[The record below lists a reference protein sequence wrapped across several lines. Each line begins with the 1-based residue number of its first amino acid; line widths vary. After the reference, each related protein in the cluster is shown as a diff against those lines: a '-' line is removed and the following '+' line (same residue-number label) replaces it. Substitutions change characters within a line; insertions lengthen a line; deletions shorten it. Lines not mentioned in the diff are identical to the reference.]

1 MQLTKKHYYEGRKLR
16 RKLEGV
22 AKKDARQIVAEP
34 DSTEI
39 DDLRAMMSTYHW
51 MKSKHIDSVIVEKKL
66 IGGWVVLLTFADL
79 PRGIPNVLG
88 APGKPRSEEEAM
100 FEASRLLRAAFV
112 KCEDTRKMMREGN
125 FEESRLF
132 RYQTLNLQVPG
143 ELVDTAARAIPEI
156 PREKEAQKMRMQ
168 HIEAMRKTIGS
179 GELTGERWDQLSE
192 DQKVKL
198 MVEASHLLCLN
209 INIVA

>member
-16 RKLEGV
+16 RNLEGL
-22 AKKDARQIVAEP
+22 AKKDARRIVAEP
-34 DSTEI
+34 DSAEI

-51 MKSKHIDSVIVEKKL
+51 MKPKHIDSVIVEKKL

-88 APGKPRSEEEAM
+88 APGRPKSEEEAM
-100 FEASRLLRAAFV
+100 FEASRLLRAAYV
-112 KCEDTRKMMREGN
+112 KCEDTKKMMREGN
-125 FEESRLF
+125 FEECRLF

-143 ELVDTAARAIPEI
+143 ELVDTAAKALPEI

-168 HIEAMRKTIGS
+168 HIETMRKTIGS